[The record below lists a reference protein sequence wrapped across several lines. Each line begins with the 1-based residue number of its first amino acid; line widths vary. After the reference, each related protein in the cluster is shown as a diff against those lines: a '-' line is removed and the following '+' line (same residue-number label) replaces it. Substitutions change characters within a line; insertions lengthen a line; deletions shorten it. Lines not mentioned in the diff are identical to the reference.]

1 MVLFIFV
8 KICYNVKASD
18 KKEGAYMNFSMVMSA
33 IGNTFTK
40 VLDICIVWLA
50 FYYILKNIKNN
61 VKMTLILKGVIIV
74 VVIKILSDLLNL
86 YTVGILLEYILE
98 WGPLAIIVIFQPE
111 IRSVLESL
119 GRTKLLGR
127 HKILTLD
134 EREQIVHEI
143 MKAMD
148 YFHKHKI
155 GALIVIE
162 REVSLQQYI
171 NNAQKIYGDVNEPL
185 LETIFFPNT
194 ALHDGGVI
202 IQGDKITCAGVV
214 FKTSMN
220 PEISKRLGTRHRAAL
235 GIAEESDAIALV
247 ASEETG
253 RLSIAVD
260 GKLHYNLSMEEF
272 RMTLIDALSPKAEVF
287 FDAGDDEEV
296 EGEENE

>member
-1 MVLFIFV
+1 
-8 KICYNVKASD
+8 
-18 KKEGAYMNFSMVMSA
+18 MNFSA
-33 IGNTFTK
+33 IMTTITSTFTR

-61 VKMTLILKGVIIV
+61 IKMVLILKGVIIV
-74 VVIKILSDLLNL
+74 LIVKFLSDLLNL
-86 YTVGILLEYILE
+86 YTVGIILEYILE

-134 EREQIVHEI
+134 ERENIVHEI

-148 YFHKHKI
+148 YFHKNKI

-162 REVSLQQYI
+162 REISLQQYI
-171 NNAQKIYGDVNEPL
+171 NGAQKIYADVNESL

-194 ALHDGGVI
+194 ALHDGGII
-202 IQGDKITCAGVV
+202 IQGDKITCAGAV

-235 GIAEESDAIALV
+235 GIAEESDAIALI

-253 RLSIAVD
+253 RLSIAID
-260 GKLHYNLSMEEF
+260 GKLNYNLSMEEF
-272 RMTLIDALSPKAEVF
+272 RMMLIDALSPKAEVF
-287 FDAGDDEEV
+287 FEADSSDNDEEGDD
-296 EGEENE
+296 NA